1 GNILDAGIGNAIF
14 EVATGIIMIT
24 FGSSRL
30 FSEHLEF
37 LSVTGFTIAGFGD
50 LLPIMV
56 KNIYE
61 LFIVHVVIGI
71 AVGILYPVWDALYGD
86 TWLIPKSNTMTPTN
100 FLVEDGWSRTYL
112 GAKRRHM
119 KIPILSFE
127 LAKSLFS
134 DYIRSCIAVLEGC
147 EPGIFAV
154 EGKVDDVKKYDKE
167 LSLAKVRQLRWF
179 EELIRMADND
189 WAKSGHKH
197 NVISNLQ
204 RDVARLLG

>member
-1 GNILDAGIGNAIF
+1 MTQSTILSL
-14 EVATGIIMIT
+14 V
-24 FGSSRL
+24 
-30 FSEHLEF
+30 
-37 LSVTGFTIAGFGD
+37 
-50 LLPIMV
+50 PIDIKIERKGAM
-56 KNIYE
+56 
-61 LFIVHVVIGI
+61 
-71 AVGILYPVWDALYGD
+71 YPD
-86 TWLIPKSNTMTPTN
+86 TWLIPKSDTITPTN

-112 GAKRRHM
+112 GAERGHM
-119 KIPILSFE
+119 RIPILSFE
-127 LAKSLFS
+127 LAKSLVS

-147 EPGIFAV
+147 EPGIFSV

-204 RDVARLLG
+204 RDVARLLGLDKEWLFVTKDDTPAGSIRCPSCKSIVDKDAIVCMNCKLILNPTEYKKLSFAGV